1 MKLEILYGLY
11 FLKKRGYRKILIP
24 LLMKSDV
31 MTKTAQLSD
40 VDEELYMV
48 SKVNDNPEP
57 KCNMFGVKKMN
68 SHVKNY
74 VYLLNGTLC
83 VNGRTFFCTLENYQ
97 TENVLIVPELL
108 RPYIDVVKFICQRTH
123 F

>member
-1 MKLEILYGLY
+1 
-11 FLKKRGYRKILIP
+11 
-24 LLMKSDV
+24 
-31 MTKTAQLSD
+31 
-40 VDEELYMV
+40 
-48 SKVNDNPEP
+48 
-57 KCNMFGVKKMN
+57 MFGVKKMN

-74 VYLLNGTLC
+74 VHLLNGTLC
-83 VNGRTFFCTLENYQ
+83 ANGRTFCCTLENYQ